1 MHKGKLLVLCAL
13 DSGGKGTQLK
23 LIQTYLSDLNI
34 SFKSYHLPTYQ
45 HNYFSE
51 IIAKYLRGELGKL
64 DDVDP
69 LFVATMFAMD
79 RLRFL
84 PDLEKMLKENTVVI
98 LDRYIF
104 SNVAYQGA
112 KFKTLEES
120 EHIREW
126 IKKFEF
132 DFLKLP
138 YPDLNL
144 FFDVPI
150 DVIKERLEK
159 ERKGEDRAYLNGKQD
174 IHEADIEF
182 QDRVRQNFLEEM
194 YHSRNCKI
202 VRCSSEMTPE
212 YVFSSYKK
220 YLNKFLFRGH
230 N

>member
-23 LIQTYLSDLNI
+23 LIQDYLSDLNI

-51 IIAKYLRGELGKL
+51 IIAKYLRGELGNI

-84 PDLEKMLKENTVVI
+84 PDLEKMLKENEVVV

-104 SNVAYQGA
+104 SNIAYQGA

-120 EHIREW
+120 KDIRKW
-126 IKKFEF
+126 IKDFEF
-132 DFLKLP
+132 EFLKLP

-144 FFDVPI
+144 FFDVPLDI
-150 DVIKERLEK
+150 IKIRLEK

-194 YHSRNCKI
+194 YHSRNCKTI
-202 VRCSSEMTPE
+202 KCEKETTPE
-212 YVFSSYKK
+212 SIFLSYEKH
-220 YLNKFLFRGH
+220 LNKLLFHERI
-230 N
+230 